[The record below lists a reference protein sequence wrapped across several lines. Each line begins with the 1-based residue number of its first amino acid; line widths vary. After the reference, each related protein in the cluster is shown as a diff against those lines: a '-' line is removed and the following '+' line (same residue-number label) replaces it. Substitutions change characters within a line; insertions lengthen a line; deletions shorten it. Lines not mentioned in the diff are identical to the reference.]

1 MIKEGSKVSLHYTLT
16 VNGVELESSQG
27 KTPLTYVHGDGIIIP
42 GLEEALDGM
51 DTGDK
56 KDIKVTP
63 EKGYGKRD
71 PDALQKVPK
80 SAFEKPE
87 GMKIGDRV
95 LGNAGGQDFEATIT
109 AIDDEG
115 ITLDLNHPL
124 AGKTLDFSVE
134 ILEIL

>member
-16 VNGVELESSQG
+16 VNGVKLESSQG
-27 KTPLTYVHGDGIIIP
+27 REPLTYVHGEGNIIP

-51 DTGDK
+51 NAGDK
-56 KDIKVTP
+56 KDIQVTP
-63 EKGYGKRD
+63 EKGYGTRD

-80 SAFEKPE
+80 SAFENPE

-95 LGNAGGQDFEATIT
+95 LGNADGQDFEATIT
-109 AIDDEG
+109 AIDDDG

-134 ILEIL
+134 IVAIQ